1 MDRQEKTADGRE
13 PDEHRPADVPDPTG
27 AAPAGSDAAT
37 ADAAAAPIDGD
48 RDPLPAEAPATEAS
62 SPGAAGGDGEDARAG
77 AETGAAAADPSAR
90 TGETDE
96 GGGED
101 GSPRPAR
108 ADESAAEGGDHAVS
122 DQAAEGEPAATEP
135 EAGAAGAQEGE
146 PAGDEAP
153 EPAPPDQ
160 DISRLDTLLARIT
173 GKAAATATPS
183 NDNLDTGLAGGRQQ
197 PDHPSAAAS
206 TGPAGSGE
214 AAQSAPEEAEAGESE
229 GADGATARTGGRDN
243 GAEPRAEAD
252 PDPPAAGESA
262 PADGRDGQRASGD
275 GDEPAGHHP
284 GDDQIW
290 PDGWG
295 SPSGQN
301 VLRVLSEL
309 MTRLD
314 AQQPA
319 AGGAA
324 GRDELSR
331 DDDEPAAGASAA
343 QQEAAPARTGPGD
356 GGAPGTAAREA
367 PAEPPPRPVLT
378 GPPPR
383 RGNAYWRPV
392 REGAAGS
399 AHAGAAPA
407 QPARTAAAAPPATDG
422 SGTPAALHRRDLAPW
437 MLEQPEFQRAF
448 GARPGVDAVAAEAGA
463 PTTPGAILPQA
474 EMRQGG
480 GAPGWRRAGTLA
492 TAAAVVAVFA
502 IAGYSGYRLYD
513 MRNEGA
519 ATGAVTDL
527 RTPAAERGAVP
538 AAQSLLPQP
547 VLPPGSGDTR
557 IVRPVATGPAG
568 ALPDQFSTFSG
579 AGRADGPG
587 PTITIERTAV
597 RPFAE
602 GSPGALAVSRL
613 DGLNVTV
620 AKLIAALEVDKA
632 EEIVGDIL
640 ARDRAHF
647 GALLN
652 RGRIHLLRDRFAD
665 AGDDFARAR
674 EIKPQSLAAALG
686 ESEALLGQRRGAEA
700 LKIIEAAIAANPGEA
715 AAYDLRARAHAMT
728 GQSDLIA
735 VDCAELSW
743 KTGLAFAGKW
753 CEAMAYKD
761 AGRTRDSEAAFRAA
775 LDGGSEDFVRHRQR
789 YLKFRGHYSGEID
802 GEVGPATNLALAG
815 CAADPNC

>member
-1 MDRQEKTADGRE
+1 
-13 PDEHRPADVPDPTG
+13 
-27 AAPAGSDAAT
+27 
-37 ADAAAAPIDGD
+37 
-48 RDPLPAEAPATEAS
+48 
-62 SPGAAGGDGEDARAG
+62 
-77 AETGAAAADPSAR
+77 
-90 TGETDE
+90 
-96 GGGED
+96 
-101 GSPRPAR
+101 
-108 ADESAAEGGDHAVS
+108 
-122 DQAAEGEPAATEP
+122 
-135 EAGAAGAQEGE
+135 
-146 PAGDEAP
+146 
-153 EPAPPDQ
+153 
-160 DISRLDTLLARIT
+160 
-173 GKAAATATPS
+173 
-183 NDNLDTGLAGGRQQ
+183 
-197 PDHPSAAAS
+197 
-206 TGPAGSGE
+206 
-214 AAQSAPEEAEAGESE
+214 
-229 GADGATARTGGRDN
+229 
-243 GAEPRAEAD
+243 
-252 PDPPAAGESA
+252 
-262 PADGRDGQRASGD
+262 
-275 GDEPAGHHP
+275 
-284 GDDQIW
+284 
-290 PDGWG
+290 
-295 SPSGQN
+295 
-301 VLRVLSEL
+301 
-309 MTRLD
+309 
-314 AQQPA
+314 
-319 AGGAA
+319 
-324 GRDELSR
+324 
-331 DDDEPAAGASAA
+331 
-343 QQEAAPARTGPGD
+343 
-356 GGAPGTAAREA
+356 
-367 PAEPPPRPVLT
+367 
-378 GPPPR
+378 
-383 RGNAYWRPV
+383 
-392 REGAAGS
+392 
-399 AHAGAAPA
+399 
-407 QPARTAAAAPPATDG
+407 
-422 SGTPAALHRRDLAPW
+422 

-474 EMRQGG
+474 EVRQGG
-480 GAPGWRRAGTLA
+480 RAPGWRRAGTLA
-492 TAAAVVAVFA
+492 TAGAVVAVFA

-527 RTPAAERGAVP
+527 RAPTAERGAAP

-557 IVRPVATGPAG
+557 VVRPVATGPAG
-568 ALPDQFSTFSG
+568 ALPDRFSTFSG

-761 AGRTRDSEAAFRAA
+761 AGRIGDSEAAFRAA

-789 YLKFRGHYSGEID
+789 YLKFRGHYSGAID
-802 GEVGPATNLALAG
+802 GEVGPATNLALAA